1 MPLEIAQVLYDLAG
15 ALALTRSGARI
26 VGLSDDRYRKNIAWL
41 LNQPWLDTRLRP
53 LFASALKVLEGDR
66 PA

>member
-26 VGLSDDRYRKNIAWL
+26 VGLSDDRYRKNVAWL

-53 LFASALKVLEGDR
+53 VFADALKQLDINL
-66 PA
+66 